1 MNDPQ
6 RQAEHNEINSAP
18 SRTEVQSDLNNA
30 KALNEAMHQL
40 ENEVHLENSI
50 KQSSNYINEDP
61 ASQNAYNDALQKAK
75 NIINAVPDKTL
86 DKTTI
91 EQALNQL
98 QSASEALHG
107 EQKLQESKNQAN
119 SQIDRLESL
128 NPGQV
133 LAEKH

>member
-1 MNDPQ
+1 
-6 RQAEHNEINSAP
+6 
-18 SRTEVQSDLNNA
+18 
-30 KALNEAMHQL
+30 NEAMHQL

-98 QSASEALHG
+98 QSASETLHG
-107 EQKLQESKNQAN
+107 EQKLQESKDQAN
-119 SQIDRLESL
+119 GQIDRLESL

-133 LAEKH
+133 LAEKTLVNQSQTIPGVQEALQKAKELNEAMKSL

>member
-1 MNDPQ
+1 
-6 RQAEHNEINSAP
+6 
-18 SRTEVQSDLNNA
+18 
-30 KALNEAMHQL
+30 MHQL

-107 EQKLQESKNQAN
+107 EQNYRIENQAN